1 MDKQQLVKR
10 FLYTLRLILGVLLLP
25 VVYGVTQNLLSQMFV
40 VDKMILTYLL
50 TGISIFL
57 TLYLFVWEPAIIY
70 KKGQRVL
77 EIIFKFFA
85 PLVKTAP
92 YVLPIYTILIS
103 LVYFIL
109 ANFIK
114 SEYLL
119 YYTLSCLG
127 FCTMLHLVFTA
138 QVLKPKQWD
147 YAKITNYLFSFSLIF
162 ILDLW
167 LFGYIFSFIT
177 DNFSFLSLFNGSIQ
191 TAQDIYKSIFSQLFL

>member
-1 MDKQQLVKR
+1 MDKQQLVKK
-10 FLYTLRLILGVLLLP
+10 FLYTLRLILGILLLP
-25 VVYGVTQNLLSQMFV
+25 VVYGVTLNLLNQMFA

-57 TLYLFVWEPAIIY
+57 ALYLFVWEPAIIY

-103 LVYFIL
+103 LAYFIL
-109 ANFIK
+109 ANFIN
-114 SEYLL
+114 SDYLL

-147 YAKITNYLFSFSLIF
+147 YAKITNYIFSFSLIF

-167 LFGYIFSFIT
+167 LFGYIFSFMAN
-177 DNFSFLSLFNGSIQ
+177 NFSFLSLFNGSIQ
-191 TAQDIYKSIFSQLFL
+191 TAQDIYKSVFSQLFL